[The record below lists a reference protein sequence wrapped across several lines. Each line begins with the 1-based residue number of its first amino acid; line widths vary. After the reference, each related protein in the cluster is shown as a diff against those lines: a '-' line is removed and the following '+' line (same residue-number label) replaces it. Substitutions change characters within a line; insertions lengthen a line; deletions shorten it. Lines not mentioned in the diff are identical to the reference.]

1 MKTADKRG
9 KEKKNLS
16 DYLEL
21 TEQTYENH
29 QNSLFKKE
37 GHPYQKPCL
46 SLNKIQKV
54 YNCVLT
60 KIRLFGDHNSVANAL
75 DVSSTHAGVILG

>member
-1 MKTADKRG
+1 METADKRG
-9 KEKKNLS
+9 EEKKNLS

-46 SLNKIQKV
+46 SLKKIQKV

-60 KIRLFGDHNSVANAL
+60 KIRLLVTTIPCPMHLMFPIL
-75 DVSSTHAGVILG
+75 TLESS